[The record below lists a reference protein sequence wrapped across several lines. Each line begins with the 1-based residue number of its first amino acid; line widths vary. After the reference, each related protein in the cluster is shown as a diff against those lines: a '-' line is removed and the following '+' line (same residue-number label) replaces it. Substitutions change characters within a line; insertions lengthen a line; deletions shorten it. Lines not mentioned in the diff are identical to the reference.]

1 MKPTELSLKVAPE
14 DLTAV
19 KLHLHF
25 YDDKNIIHS
34 RTKVMW
40 L

>member
-1 MKPTELSLKVAPE
+1 MKSTELSLKFAPK

-25 YDDKNIIHS
+25 YDDKNIIHR
-34 RTKVMW
+34 RTNVMW